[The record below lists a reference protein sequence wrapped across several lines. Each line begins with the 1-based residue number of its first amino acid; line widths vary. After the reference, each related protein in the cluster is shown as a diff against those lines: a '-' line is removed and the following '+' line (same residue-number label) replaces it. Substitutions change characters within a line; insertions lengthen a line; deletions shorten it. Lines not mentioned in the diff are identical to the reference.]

1 MKQIFD
7 SQQPT
12 LTIETGSKRV
22 MMCTNEEIETVYE
35 EPPVEGAEPVARQQ
49 YKYDVDW
56 LDPETKTKGD
66 VVDAIIRTRYSL
78 SDELAI
84 QRHYSNSKTTYKQEW
99 EAYNEFCEWAKQ
111 KATEAGL

>member
-1 MKQIFD
+1 M
-7 SQQPT
+7 P
-12 LTIETGSKRV
+12 LGSSKSRPFSW
-22 MMCTNEEIETVYE
+22 TNEEIETVYE

-56 LDPETKTKGD
+56 LEPETKTKGD
-66 VVDAIIRTRYSL
+66 GVDAIIRTRYSL